1 MEIGP
6 SVFRS
11 IRFKTAFAC
20 VKMMNHS
27 GKTREIITSLSQ
39 RFKRVESVIWQINH
53 NTFHNYYQSLLIY
66 SVDGDLFKGY

>member
-20 VKMMNHS
+20 VEMMNHS
-27 GKTREIITSLSQ
+27 AKNKRDHNFRHQ

-53 NTFHNYYQSLLIY
+53 NTFHNN
-66 SVDGDLFKGY
+66 

>member
-11 IRFKTAFAC
+11 IRFKTAVAC

-27 GKTREIITSLSQ
+27 GKTREIITSGASVS
-39 RFKRVESVIWQINH
+39 KGSRVLIWQINH